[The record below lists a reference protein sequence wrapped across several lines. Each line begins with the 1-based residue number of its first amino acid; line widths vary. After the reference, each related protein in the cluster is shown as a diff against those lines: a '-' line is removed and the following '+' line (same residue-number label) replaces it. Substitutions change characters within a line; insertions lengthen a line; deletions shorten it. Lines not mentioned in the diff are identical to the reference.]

1 MGNADLFACRRY
13 HSRAFND
20 LESAQEKA
28 KMKVYMISHEEME
41 TLHSLRVWLSNII
54 KTEKLAK
61 SQQHSAADFAI
72 DLSELLEGAMCAEIT
87 PNDT

>member
-1 MGNADLFACRRY
+1 MN
-13 HSRAFND
+13 
-20 LESAQEKA
+20 
-28 KMKVYMISHEEME
+28 VYMISHEEME
-41 TLHSLRVWLSNII
+41 TLHSLRGWLSDII
-54 KTEKLAK
+54 KTRKLAK

>member
-1 MGNADLFACRRY
+1 VGDENLFAGRRY
-13 HSRAFND
+13 HSRIFNN
-20 LESAQEKA
+20 LESSQEKA

-41 TLHSLRVWLSNII
+41 TLHSLRGWLSDII
-54 KTEKLAK
+54 KTGKLAK

>member
-1 MGNADLFACRRY
+1 
-13 HSRAFND
+13 
-20 LESAQEKA
+20 
-28 KMKVYMISHEEME
+28 MKVYMISLEEME
-41 TLHSLRVWLSNII
+41 TLHSFRGWLSDII

-61 SQQHSAADFAI
+61 SQQNAAADFAI